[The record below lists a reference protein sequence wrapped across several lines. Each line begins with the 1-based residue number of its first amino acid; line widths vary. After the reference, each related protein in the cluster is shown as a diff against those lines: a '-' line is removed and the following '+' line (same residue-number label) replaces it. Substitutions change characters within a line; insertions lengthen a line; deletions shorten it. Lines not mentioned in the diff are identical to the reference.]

1 MVAPKPRYPY
11 PETASVAQSFPAHS
25 LSVEATVVSNEENPI
40 VPATDA
46 PVQPLPQ
53 AASSDTQQVAKT
65 EPSRHDPA
73 PAGAAPDSTQTAGV
87 SPADM
92 AERAS
97 APASAQPPDEV
108 STAGEATAAPNSTPA
123 EASPPDAAPATE
135 AASTEDASRAAAPPA
150 PPLPAGIADLDEQ
163 VGAALKMV
171 TLGAN
176 RLSKLAGN
184 IRFAFLQR
192 DEARLA
198 SERKRL
204 KADFA
209 AGTNTDAELKFGLK
223 TVLQKA
229 ERLAGSLMHV
239 PAARTAPAPAGN
251 TASTD
256 LAASPAS
263 TDTPLTANPDDTMT
277 AAGTSPSPAGIVA
290 QSPANEDPASL
301 KSPDV
306 ASVEPPVATAQNAS
320 NPAAPALPVQRSGQ
334 IRQSV
339 RKSMMALAPA
349 APLHLQIELAPEFAD
364 ADPDIMAMAARI
376 HAVHRQVL
384 GSLRSILWH
393 SPTRCT
399 LGFEDGKTLPITF
412 GEQGI
417 EDLPPAFRQKQQSP
431 AHKQSRP
438 GDNRQGKSAGGRSQS
453 AAPSGNRRP
462 VRDRQRPKTEGG
474 NGDASQPAA
483 DGSSQRDGASRRSGD
498 GPAGRHE
505 GRRGAP
511 GENRNPQGKPRQHG
525 RPARP
530 QGEQNGGEQGQHERR
545 QPRGPRNDD
554 RHRGNRPAASG
565 AGQRPGKLAFPGNS
579 AMADKLREALGG
591 LNLSQKKG
599 EGGG

>member
-1 MVAPKPRYPY
+1 M
-11 PETASVAQSFPAHS
+11 
-25 LSVEATVVSNEENPI
+25 SNEENPL

-46 PVQPLPQ
+46 SVQPLPQ
-53 AASSDTQQVAKT
+53 AASSDTQQIAQT

-73 PAGAAPDSTQTAGV
+73 PAGAAPDSTQTADAP
-87 SPADM
+87 PADM
-92 AERAS
+92 AERAP
-97 APASAQPPDEV
+97 APVSAQSPDGV
-108 STAGEATAAPNSTPA
+108 ATAGEAAGAPGSTPA
-123 EASPPDAAPATE
+123 EPSSPAAAPATE
-135 AASTEDASRAAAPPA
+135 AVGTEDASRAAAPADVPA
-150 PPLPAGIADLDEQ
+150 PPLPADIADLDEQ

-192 DEARLA
+192 DEARLV

-239 PAARTAPAPAGN
+239 PAARVPAAHTATAPAPAEN
-251 TASTD
+251 TAPTD

-263 TDTPLTANPDDTMT
+263 TDAPLTANPDDTMT
-277 AAGTSPSPAGIVA
+277 AAGTSSSPAGANA
-290 QSPANEDPASL
+290 QSPADEDPASP

-306 ASVEPPVATAQNAS
+306 ASSEPAAATAQNAS
-320 NPAAPALPVQRSGQ
+320 TPVAPALPVQRSGQ
-334 IRQSV
+334 IRQSI

-431 AHKQSRP
+431 SQKQSRP
-438 GDNRQGKSAGGRSQS
+438 GDNRNGKSAGGRSQS
-453 AAPSGNRRP
+453 RGASGNRRP
-462 VRDRQRPKTEGG
+462 GRDQQRPKTEGG

-483 DGSSQRDGASRRSGD
+483 EGSSQRDGASRRSGN
-498 GPAGRHE
+498 GQAGRHE

-530 QGEQNGGEQGQHERR
+530 QGEQKGGEQGQHERR
-545 QPRGPRNDD
+545 HPRGPRNDD

-565 AGQRPGKLAFPGNS
+565 AGPRPGKPAFPGNS

-591 LNLSQKKG
+591 LNLSQKKR
-599 EGGG
+599 EGAE